1 MPVEPPID
9 LAALEIPDNLTL
21 IVGWKHGDGFA
32 GGEVRLTQG
41 VSGHLRSACV
51 RTVERI
57 RERDLREYTPDMQ
70 LEDEEALVV
79 ADTELVAD
87 SPLAALVLP
96 MAPLPIVNAQ
106 SLPKRALLLYAVK
119 MHIDGVEIAFVRKSN
134 PRTVA
139 RPGRMFAL
147 LGNTLTRIG
156 GPVFGL
162 DDYFDLIV
170 TEDGIVALSQ
180 AQFELLFR
188 ETPALQQRI
197 PEWVAAIESHLP
209 LAGDGAQRLAERAR
223 SDGRLR
229 RRLRSIAERGHLE
242 DVTVDRVRRHLREA
256 GLAEDHFLDG
266 DQLRYDDA
274 NPFELVYLLNEDYF
288 QGGLTDI
295 GFRSDRKSP
304 R

>member
-1 MPVEPPID
+1 
-9 LAALEIPDNLTL
+9 
-21 IVGWKHGDGFA
+21 
-32 GGEVRLTQG
+32 
-41 VSGHLRSACV
+41 
-51 RTVERI
+51 
-57 RERDLREYTPDMQ
+57 
-70 LEDEEALVV
+70 
-79 ADTELVAD
+79 
-87 SPLAALVLP
+87 
-96 MAPLPIVNAQ
+96 
-106 SLPKRALLLYAVK
+106 

-209 LAGDGAQRLAERAR
+209 LAGDVPSDSPSAPVATDACDDGFDRLPSAATSR
-223 SDGRLR
+223 
-229 RRLRSIAERGHLE
+229 
-242 DVTVDRVRRHLREA
+242 T
-256 GLAEDHFLDG
+256 
-266 DQLRYDDA
+266 
-274 NPFELVYLLNEDYF
+274 
-288 QGGLTDI
+288 
-295 GFRSDRKSP
+295 
-304 R
+304 